1 MMQAHDVLTL
11 TEPPLDLDLIDLD
24 EDFDDED
31 IELELEEVSDSND
44 GKKTRRLAS
53 ARRHDAARKKPYTE
67 DSIRIYLQEIGGFG
81 Y

>member
-31 IELELEEVSDSND
+31 IELELEETSDSND

-53 ARRHDAARKKPYTE
+53 ARRRDA
-67 DSIRIYLQEIGGFG
+67 G
-81 Y
+81 